1 MAVIDDVGRGGRGR
15 AVHGLP
21 LRYVAAAVA
30 LLLAFAA
37 GDAARAAG
45 MVYRCETP
53 SGIEYRDIGCG
64 MTAPMRLGRPVG
76 SIDPLTEGERAL
88 LEQLQRDM
96 AARARSAGPARSAAA
111 SRRERACVPG
121 QATACA
127 EPPGTAKKARKRPRK
142 PRTVEV
148 AATAPRARMLGRRP
162 GRETGASPRPP
173 AVDAPA
179 GPDAPAPARRLAPGR

>member
-1 MAVIDDVGRGGRGR
+1 MAVIDDDGRVGRGR
-15 AVHGLP
+15 AVPGVTV
-21 LRYVAAAVA
+21 RYVAAAVA
-30 LLLAFAA
+30 LLLALAA

-88 LEQLQRDM
+88 LDQLQRDM
-96 AARARSAGPARSAAA
+96 AARARAGRPARTAAA
-111 SRRERACVPG
+111 GRRPTACSPG
-121 QATACA
+121 QAACA
-127 EPPGTAKKARKRPRK
+127 DVQGTAKKARKRPRK
-142 PRTVEV
+142 PRTAAV
-148 AATAPRARMLGRRP
+148 AVAAPRASTLGRRP
-162 GRETGASPRPP
+162 GRETGASTRPP
-173 AVDAPA
+173 AGDTPA

>member
-15 AVHGLP
+15 AVHGIP

-96 AARARSAGPARSAAA
+96 AARARAGRPARTAAAARRPTACSPGPA
-111 SRRERACVPG
+111 
-121 QATACA
+121 ACA
-127 EPPGTAKKARKRPRK
+127 DAPGTAKKARKRPRK